1 MLNTVILPL
10 LRTLQVTGTAIL
22 ITLLIGVPIG
32 LGIGLGRYRAK
43 EFLITIFNWAMGV
56 PPVVIG
62 LVVALL
68 LWRSGIF
75 GALGLMYTPTAMIIA
90 ETIIALPLV
99 IGFTAAAAQS
109 MDEKL
114 KLQIISLGAS
124 KIEFYKKVLFE
135 TKIPVIAAVV
145 AGYGA
150 VVSEVGA
157 AMMVGGNIAGKTRVL
172 TTAIVLETRTG
183 HFEKA
188 IALSMS
194 LLLLTL
200 IVNIALTRI
209 QQKGGRVWT
218 RTWL

>member
-22 ITLLIGVPIG
+22 ITLLIGIPIG
-32 LGIGLGRYRAK
+32 LAIGLGQYRAK
-43 EFLITIFNWAMGV
+43 KFLITIFNWAMGL

-99 IGFTAAAAQS
+99 IGFTAAAVQS

-124 KIEFYKKVLFE
+124 KMEFYKKVLFE

-194 LLLLTL
+194 LLLITL

>member
-1 MLNTVILPL
+1 
-10 LRTLQVTGTAIL
+10 
-22 ITLLIGVPIG
+22 
-32 LGIGLGRYRAK
+32 GRYRAK